1 MGKALLKQ
9 ANRALLSAIETPPD
23 SGLEPRIDRLA
34 ARLWMVTEREG
45 YAPDPGEVCRLD
57 QKLARLETQTT
68 EERAEYVEHA
78 RQLVRAYQISLN
90 PSF

>member
-1 MGKALLKQ
+1 MGQPFLKQ
-9 ANRALLSAIETPPD
+9 ANRALLRAIETPPD

-57 QKLARLETQTT
+57 QKLARLATQTT
-68 EERAEYVEHA
+68 EERAEYIEDA
-78 RQLVRAYQISLN
+78 RELVRAYLVSLN